1 MIDLSALHLIVL
13 AAIRGF
19 SKIGTDRIIF
29 RSTENDRPAI
39 AGNVT
44 SIVHTARAFDPTA
57 QEAAR

>member
-13 AAIRGF
+13 AAIRSF
-19 SKIGTDRIIF
+19 PKQQPTRIIF
-29 RSTENDRPAI
+29 RSTENDRPAV
-39 AGNVT
+39 AGKVT

>member
-1 MIDLSALHLIVL
+1 MIDLSAFHLIVL

-19 SKIGTDRIIF
+19 PKQQPTRIIF
-29 RSTENDRPAI
+29 RSTENDRPAV